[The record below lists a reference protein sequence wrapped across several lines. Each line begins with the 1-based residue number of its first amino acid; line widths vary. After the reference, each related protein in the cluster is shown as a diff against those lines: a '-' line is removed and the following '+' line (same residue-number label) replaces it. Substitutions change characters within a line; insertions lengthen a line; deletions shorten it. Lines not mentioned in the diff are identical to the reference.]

1 MAREAIHPGEFLVD
15 ELEEIEI
22 SPAELSRRIDV
33 PPNRISQII
42 HGKRDV
48 SADTA
53 LRLGK
58 FFGTG
63 PELWINLQ
71 KAYDLD
77 KAKAELGA
85 KIRKIHSRQFPDD
98 AVDQKIP
105 GLIVRPSFAR
115 IELKLIGH
123 QHPWVRPRQEHAGLG
138 SSPNKAPGSTGSAS
152 CACV

>member
-1 MAREAIHPGEFLVD
+1 MAREAIHPGEILAD

-22 SPAELSRRIDV
+22 TATELSRQIDV

-42 HGKRDV
+42 HAKRDIT
-48 SADTA
+48 ADTA

-77 KAKAELGA
+77 KARAEIGA
-85 KIRKIHSRQFPDD
+85 KIQKIHQWQPD
-98 AVDQKIP
+98 AHVV
-105 GLIVRPSFAR
+105 G
-115 IELKLIGH
+115 
-123 QHPWVRPRQEHAGLG
+123 
-138 SSPNKAPGSTGSAS
+138 
-152 CACV
+152 